1 MMATLFDNILQGVI
15 ADVAAREEVVPFKEI
30 KRLSRNVPPARD
42 VLSVLQKPGCCV
54 IAEIKRADPVTNHVN
69 AVADPAELAR
79 LCEQAGACIIG
90 CQTESRRFNG
100 NLEDVRTVKEAVGAP
115 VWCKTFIVDPYQV
128 HEARYYGADLV
139 ALQVAA
145 LEQDR
150 LVSLLDR
157 VHFLGME
164 AIVEVVSEE
173 EADRGVQA
181 GARIIGVDARDM
193 RSSTIDKE
201 RFSLIAPGLPTS
213 VVKVALS
220 GVSSPVDLM
229 RYAGAGA
236 DAVVVGEALSRSSEP
251 DRLCRS
257 LVAAGMHPAC
267 PTAR

>member
-1 MMATLFDNILQGVI
+1 MATLYDNILQGVI

-30 KRLSRNVPPARD
+30 KRLSRNVAPARD
-42 VLSVLQKPGCCV
+42 ALSVLQQPGCCV
-54 IAEIKRADPVTNHVN
+54 IAEIKRADPVTNLVSSIRDT
-69 AVADPAELAR
+69 AAFAR
-79 LCEQAGACIIG
+79 LCEQSGACIIG
-90 CQTESRRFNG
+90 CQTEERRFNG
-100 NLEDVRTVKEAVGAP
+100 ALEDVRTVKETVRAP
-115 VWCKTFIVDPYQV
+115 VWCKSFIVDPYQV

-150 LVSLLDR
+150 LVALLDR
-157 VHFLGME
+157 VHSLGME
-164 AIVEVVSEE
+164 AIVEVADEE
-173 EADRGVQA
+173 EASRGIQA
-181 GARIIGVDARDM
+181 GARVIGVDARDM
-193 RSSTIDKE
+193 RSRTLDRK
-201 RFSLIAPGLPTS
+201 RFATIAPGLPTD

-220 GVSSPVDLM
+220 GVTSPVDLM

-236 DAVVVGEALSRSSEP
+236 DAVVVGEALSRSASP